1 MKTFSD
7 LKCDLLHSSSK
18 NVPLGKFWPGLE
30 ILEAFLMGLEVSF
43 SGDFCVSD
51 LSSFLSVWS

>member
-1 MKTFSD
+1 MKTFSG
-7 LKCDLLHSSSK
+7 LKRDLLHSSSK

-30 ILEAFLMGLEVSF
+30 ILEAFLMSLEVSF

-51 LSSFLSVWS
+51 LSFFLSVWS